1 VSAELP
7 IGVTGHPLLPAEGLL
22 LGLDERD
29 AATDIVAL
37 AVAAGW
43 LAGAGHNSSP
53 VPRMG
58 PAHAR
63 RCRSAAAL
71 ESDHC
76 ERLSVV
82 FL

>member
-43 LAGAGHNSSP
+43 LAGAGSQQLTGATDGSRSRAAMQ
-53 VPRMG
+53 VS
-58 PAHAR
+58 R
-63 RCRSAAAL
+63 RP
-71 ESDHC
+71 
-76 ERLSVV
+76 
-82 FL
+82 